1 MMISATSLILR
12 PYRHALPG
20 FNLGHLL
27 GMPEI
32 TFPVPSLH
40 FADAKAAQMLAKRL
54 ADQRGTTHVSPSGSL
69 VDGAQQLG
77 IEYDLNGLHTW
88 SLLQE

>member
-1 MMISATSLILR
+1 MISATSLILR

-20 FNLGHLL
+20 FNFGHLL

-40 FADAKAAQMLAKRL
+40 FADAKAAQMLA
-54 ADQRGTTHVSPSGSL
+54 DQRGTTHVSPSGGL